1 MPKLKLKKENKDG
14 VEGWMGT
21 YGDMVTL
28 LMAFFVMLYSA
39 SDPDP
44 GKYEEIVESMK
55 EAFSKQ
61 DVENEFKKLHESLE
75 DIIEKKNLENT
86 VEIELGPNGILIQIP
101 GSSLFASGSADIM
114 TDMAPVIVE
123 ISTAIT
129 QLLDQSSYHD
139 YMIEVEGHTDDEKL
153 PPNADY
159 PSNWELSAARSLNL
173 VRFICKYAAM
183 PEKYFSAMGYGEF
196 RPIIDVKSISNIAE
210 KEKARAVNRR
220 VEIYLDAFIKQK
232 INAENI

>member
-1 MPKLKLKKENKDG
+1 MSKLKLKKENKD
-14 VEGWMGT
+14 VVDGWMGT

-61 DVENEFKKLHESLE
+61 DVENEFKELHESLE
-75 DIIEKKNLENT
+75 DIIENKKFENA

-139 YMIEVEGHTDDEKL
+139 YMIEVEGHTDDE
-153 PPNADY
+153 PIGEDSEIFS
-159 PSNWELSAARSLNL
+159 SNWDLSAIRATGIVELLYNSGIEMDKL
-173 VRFICKYAAM
+173 K
-183 PEKYFSAMGYGEF
+183 
-196 RPIIDVKSISNIAE
+196 PI
-210 KEKARAVNRR
+210 ARAESIPLLPNRDENGIPIPENRAKNRR
-220 VEIYLDAFIKQK
+220 VVIKVNK
-232 INAENI
+232 FK

>member
-1 MPKLKLKKENKDG
+1 MLKLKLKKENKD
-14 VEGWMGT
+14 VVDGWMGT

-44 GKYEEIVESMK
+44 GKYEEIAESMK

-129 QLLDQSSYHD
+129 QLLDESSYHD
-139 YMIEVEGHTDDEKL
+139 YMIEVEGHTDDQPIGKDSEIFS
-153 PPNADY
+153 
-159 PSNWELSAARSLNL
+159 SNWDLSAIRATGIVELLYNSGIEMDKL
-173 VRFICKYAAM
+173 K
-183 PEKYFSAMGYGEF
+183 
-196 RPIIDVKSISNIAE
+196 PI
-210 KEKARAVNRR
+210 ARAESIPLLPNRDENGIPIPENRAKNRR
-220 VEIYLDAFIKQK
+220 VVIKVNK
-232 INAENI
+232 FK

>member
-1 MPKLKLKKENKDG
+1 MPKLKLKKENKD
-14 VEGWMGT
+14 VVDGWMGT

-61 DVENEFKKLHESLE
+61 DVENEFKELHESLE
-75 DIIEKKNLENT
+75 DIIENKNFENA

-139 YMIEVEGHTDDEKL
+139 YMIEVEGHTDDE
-153 PPNADY
+153 PIAEDSEIFS
-159 PSNWELSAARSLNL
+159 SNWDLSAIRATGIVELLYNSGIEMDKL
-173 VRFICKYAAM
+173 K
-183 PEKYFSAMGYGEF
+183 
-196 RPIIDVKSISNIAE
+196 PI
-210 KEKARAVNRR
+210 ARAESIPLLPNRDENGIPIPENRAKNRR
-220 VEIYLDAFIKQK
+220 VVIKVNK
-232 INAENI
+232 FK

>member
-1 MPKLKLKKENKDG
+1 MPKLKLKKENKD
-14 VEGWMGT
+14 VVDGWMGT

-44 GKYEEIVESMK
+44 GKYEEIVGSMK

-61 DVENEFKKLHESLE
+61 DVENEFKELHESLE
-75 DIIEKKNLENT
+75 DIIENKNLENA
-86 VEIELGPNGILIQIP
+86 VEIKLGPNGILIQIP
-101 GSSLFASGSADIM
+101 GSFLFASGSADIM

-139 YMIEVEGHTDDEKL
+139 YMIEVEGHTDDE
-153 PPNADY
+153 PIGEDSEIFS
-159 PSNWELSAARSLNL
+159 SNWDLSAIRATGIVELLYNSGIEMDKL
-173 VRFICKYAAM
+173 K
-183 PEKYFSAMGYGEF
+183 
-196 RPIIDVKSISNIAE
+196 PI
-210 KEKARAVNRR
+210 ARAESIPLLPNRDENGIPIPENRAKNRR
-220 VEIYLDAFIKQK
+220 VVIKVNK
-232 INAENI
+232 FK

>member
-1 MPKLKLKKENKDG
+1 MPKLKLKKENKD
-14 VEGWMGT
+14 VVDGWMGT

-61 DVENEFKKLHESLE
+61 DVENEFKELHENLE
-75 DIIEKKNLENT
+75 DIIEKKNLENA
-86 VEIELGPNGILIQIP
+86 VEIKLGPNGILIQIP

-123 ISTAIT
+123 ISTVIT

-139 YMIEVEGHTDDEKL
+139 YMIEVEGHTDDE
-153 PPNADY
+153 PIGEDSEIFS
-159 PSNWELSAARSLNL
+159 SNWDLSAIRATGIVELLYNSGIEMDKL
-173 VRFICKYAAM
+173 K
-183 PEKYFSAMGYGEF
+183 
-196 RPIIDVKSISNIAE
+196 PI
-210 KEKARAVNRR
+210 ARAESMPLLPNRDENGIPIPENRAKNRR
-220 VEIYLDAFIKQK
+220 VVIKVNK
-232 INAENI
+232 FK

>member
-1 MPKLKLKKENKDG
+1 MPKLKLKKENKD
-14 VEGWMGT
+14 VVDGWMGT

-75 DIIEKKNLENT
+75 DIIENKNLENA
-86 VEIELGPNGILIQIP
+86 VEIKLGPNGILIQIP
-101 GSSLFASGSADIM
+101 GSFLFASGSADIM

-123 ISTAIT
+123 ISTVIT

-139 YMIEVEGHTDDEKL
+139 YMIEVEGHTDDE
-153 PPNADY
+153 PIGEDSEIFS
-159 PSNWELSAARSLNL
+159 SNWDLSAIRATGIVELLYNSG
-173 VRFICKYAAM
+173 IAM
-183 PEKYFSAMGYGEF
+183 DKLK
-196 RPIIDVKSISNIAE
+196 PI
-210 KEKARAVNRR
+210 ARAESIPLLPNRDENGIPIPENRAKNRR
-220 VEIYLDAFIKQK
+220 VVIKVNK
-232 INAENI
+232 FK

>member
-1 MPKLKLKKENKDG
+1 MPKLKLKKENKD
-14 VEGWMGT
+14 VVDGWMGT

-44 GKYEEIVESMK
+44 GKYEEIAESMK

-139 YMIEVEGHTDDEKL
+139 YMIEVEGHTDDE
-153 PPNADY
+153 PIGEDSEIFS
-159 PSNWELSAARSLNL
+159 SNWDLSAIRATGIVELLYNSGIEMDKL
-173 VRFICKYAAM
+173 K
-183 PEKYFSAMGYGEF
+183 
-196 RPIIDVKSISNIAE
+196 PI
-210 KEKARAVNRR
+210 ARAESIPLLPNRDENGIPIPENRAKNRR
-220 VEIYLDAFIKQK
+220 VVIKVNK
-232 INAENI
+232 FK

>member
-1 MPKLKLKKENKDG
+1 MLKLKLKKENKD
-14 VEGWMGT
+14 VVDGWMGT

-44 GKYEEIVESMK
+44 GKYEEIAESMK

-75 DIIEKKNLENT
+75 DIIKKKNLENT

-101 GSSLFASGSADIM
+101 GSSLFASGSADLM

-129 QLLDQSSYHD
+129 QLLDESSYHD
-139 YMIEVEGHTDDEKL
+139 YMIEVEGHTDDE
-153 PPNADY
+153 PIGEDSEIFS
-159 PSNWELSAARSLNL
+159 SNWDLSAIRATGIVELLYKSGIEMNKL
-173 VRFICKYAAM
+173 K
-183 PEKYFSAMGYGEF
+183 
-196 RPIIDVKSISNIAE
+196 PI
-210 KEKARAVNRR
+210 ARAESIPLLPNRDENGIPIPENRAKNRR
-220 VEIYLDAFIKQK
+220 VVIKVNK
-232 INAENI
+232 FK

>member
-1 MPKLKLKKENKDG
+1 MPKLKLKKENKD
-14 VEGWMGT
+14 VVDGWMAT

-61 DVENEFKKLHESLE
+61 DVENEFKELHESLE
-75 DIIEKKNLENT
+75 DIIGNKNLENA
-86 VEIELGPNGILIQIP
+86 VEIKLGPNGILIQIP

-114 TDMAPVIVE
+114 TDMTPIIVE

-139 YMIEVEGHTDDEKL
+139 YMIEVEGHTDDE
-153 PPNADY
+153 PIGEDSEIFS
-159 PSNWELSAARSLNL
+159 SNWDLSAIRATGIVELLYNSGIEMDKLKPIGRAESIPLLPN
-173 VRFICKYAAM
+173 RDENGIPI
-183 PEKYFSAMGYGEF
+183 PE
-196 RPIIDVKSISNIAE
+196 N
-210 KEKARAVNRR
+210 RAKNRR
-220 VEIYLDAFIKQK
+220 VVIKVNK
-232 INAENI
+232 FK

>member
-1 MPKLKLKKENKDG
+1 MPKLKLKKENKD
-14 VEGWMGT
+14 VVDGWMGT

-44 GKYEEIVESMK
+44 GKYEEIAESMK

-129 QLLDQSSYHD
+129 QLLDESSYHD
-139 YMIEVEGHTDDEKL
+139 YMIEVEGHTDDE
-153 PPNADY
+153 PIGEDSEIFS
-159 PSNWELSAARSLNL
+159 SNWDLSAIRATGIVELLYNSGIEMNKL
-173 VRFICKYAAM
+173 K
-183 PEKYFSAMGYGEF
+183 
-196 RPIIDVKSISNIAE
+196 PI
-210 KEKARAVNRR
+210 ARAESIPLLPNRDENGIPIPENRAKNRR
-220 VEIYLDAFIKQK
+220 VVIKVNK
-232 INAENI
+232 FK

>member
-1 MPKLKLKKENKDG
+1 MPKLKLKKENKD
-14 VEGWMGT
+14 VVDGWMGT

-44 GKYEEIVESMK
+44 GKYEEIAESMK

-75 DIIEKKNLENT
+75 DIIEKKNLDNT
-86 VEIELGPNGILIQIP
+86 VEIKLGPNGILIQIP

-123 ISTAIT
+123 ISTVIT

-139 YMIEVEGHTDDEKL
+139 YMIEVEGHTDDE
-153 PPNADY
+153 PIGEDSEIFS
-159 PSNWELSAARSLNL
+159 SNWDLSAIRATGIVELLYNSGIEMDKLKPIGRAESIPLLPN
-173 VRFICKYAAM
+173 RDENGIPI
-183 PEKYFSAMGYGEF
+183 PE
-196 RPIIDVKSISNIAE
+196 N
-210 KEKARAVNRR
+210 RAKNRR
-220 VEIYLDAFIKQK
+220 VVIKVNK
-232 INAENI
+232 FK

>member
-1 MPKLKLKKENKDG
+1 MPKLKLKKENKD
-14 VEGWMGT
+14 VVDGWMGT

-61 DVENEFKKLHESLE
+61 DVENEFKELHESLE
-75 DIIEKKNLENT
+75 DIIENKNLENA
-86 VEIELGPNGILIQIP
+86 VEIKLGPNGILIQIP

-123 ISTAIT
+123 ISTVIT

-139 YMIEVEGHTDDEKL
+139 YMIEVEGHTDDE
-153 PPNADY
+153 PIGEDSEIFS
-159 PSNWELSAARSLNL
+159 SNWDLSAIRATGIVELLNNSGIEMDKL
-173 VRFICKYAAM
+173 K
-183 PEKYFSAMGYGEF
+183 
-196 RPIIDVKSISNIAE
+196 PI
-210 KEKARAVNRR
+210 ARAESIPLLPNRDENGIPIPENRAKNRR
-220 VEIYLDAFIKQK
+220 VVIKVNK
-232 INAENI
+232 FK

>member
-1 MPKLKLKKENKDG
+1 MPKLKLKKENKDI

-44 GKYEEIVESMK
+44 GKYEEIAESMK

-75 DIIEKKNLENT
+75 DIIEKKNLENA

-129 QLLDQSSYHD
+129 QLLDESSYHD
-139 YMIEVEGHTDDEKL
+139 YMIEVEGHTDDE
-153 PPNADY
+153 PIGEDSEIFS
-159 PSNWELSAARSLNL
+159 SNWDLSAIRATGIVELLYNSG
-173 VRFICKYAAM
+173 IAM
-183 PEKYFSAMGYGEF
+183 DKLK
-196 RPIIDVKSISNIAE
+196 PI
-210 KEKARAVNRR
+210 ARAESIPLLPNRDENGIPIPENRAKNRR
-220 VEIYLDAFIKQK
+220 VVIKVNK
-232 INAENI
+232 FK

>member
-1 MPKLKLKKENKDG
+1 MVKLKLKKENKD
-14 VEGWMGT
+14 VVDGWMGT

-44 GKYEEIVESMK
+44 GKYEEIAESMK

-61 DVENEFKKLHESLE
+61 DIENEFKELHESLE
-75 DIIEKKNLENT
+75 DIIENQILENA
-86 VEIELGPNGILIQIP
+86 VEIELGPNGISIQIP

-139 YMIEVEGHTDDEKL
+139 YMIEVEGHTDDE
-153 PPNADY
+153 PIGEDSEIFN
-159 PSNWELSAARSLNL
+159 SNWDLSAIRATGIVELLYNSGIKMDKL
-173 VRFICKYAAM
+173 K
-183 PEKYFSAMGYGEF
+183 
-196 RPIIDVKSISNIAE
+196 PI
-210 KEKARAVNRR
+210 ARAESIPLLPNRDENGIPIPENRAKNRR
-220 VEIYLDAFIKQK
+220 VVIKVNK
-232 INAENI
+232 FK

>member
-1 MPKLKLKKENKDG
+1 MPKLKLKKENKD
-14 VEGWMGT
+14 VVDGWMGT

-61 DVENEFKKLHESLE
+61 DVENEFKELHESLV
-75 DIIEKKNLENT
+75 DIIENKNLENA

-139 YMIEVEGHTDDEKL
+139 YMIEVEGHTDDE
-153 PPNADY
+153 PIGEDSEIFS
-159 PSNWELSAARSLNL
+159 SNWDLSAIRATGIVELLYNSG
-173 VRFICKYAAM
+173 IAM
-183 PEKYFSAMGYGEF
+183 DKLK
-196 RPIIDVKSISNIAE
+196 PI
-210 KEKARAVNRR
+210 ARAESIPLLPNRDENGIPIPENRAKNRR
-220 VEIYLDAFIKQK
+220 VVIKVNK
-232 INAENI
+232 FK

>member
-1 MPKLKLKKENKDG
+1 MPKLKLKKENKD
-14 VEGWMGT
+14 VVDGWMGT

-75 DIIEKKNLENT
+75 DIIENKKFENA

-139 YMIEVEGHTDDEKL
+139 YMIEVEGHTDDE
-153 PPNADY
+153 PIGEDSEIFS
-159 PSNWELSAARSLNL
+159 SNWDLSAIRATGIVELLYNSG
-173 VRFICKYAAM
+173 IAM
-183 PEKYFSAMGYGEF
+183 DKLK
-196 RPIIDVKSISNIAE
+196 PI
-210 KEKARAVNRR
+210 ARAESIPLLPNRDENGIPIPENRAKNRR
-220 VEIYLDAFIKQK
+220 VVIKVNK
-232 INAENI
+232 FK

>member
-1 MPKLKLKKENKDG
+1 MVKLKLKKENKD
-14 VEGWMGT
+14 VVDGWMGT

-44 GKYEEIVESMK
+44 GKYEEIAESMK

-61 DVENEFKKLHESLE
+61 DIENEFKELHESLE
-75 DIIEKKNLENT
+75 DIIENQILENA
-86 VEIELGPNGILIQIP
+86 VEIELGPNGISIQIP

-139 YMIEVEGHTDDEKL
+139 YMIEVEGHTDDE
-153 PPNADY
+153 PIGEDSEIFS
-159 PSNWELSAARSLNL
+159 SNWDLSAIRATGIVELLYNSGIEMDKL
-173 VRFICKYAAM
+173 K
-183 PEKYFSAMGYGEF
+183 
-196 RPIIDVKSISNIAE
+196 PI
-210 KEKARAVNRR
+210 ARAESIPLLPNRDENGIPIPENRAKNRR
-220 VEIYLDAFIKQK
+220 VVIKVNK
-232 INAENI
+232 FK

>member
-1 MPKLKLKKENKDG
+1 MPKLKLKKENKD
-14 VEGWMGT
+14 VVDGWMGT

-61 DVENEFKKLHESLE
+61 DVENEFKELHESLE
-75 DIIEKKNLENT
+75 DIIEKKNLENA

-123 ISTAIT
+123 ISTVIT

-139 YMIEVEGHTDDEKL
+139 YMIEVEGHTDDE
-153 PPNADY
+153 PIGEDSEIFS
-159 PSNWELSAARSLNL
+159 SNWDLSAIRATGIVELLNNSGIEMDKL
-173 VRFICKYAAM
+173 K
-183 PEKYFSAMGYGEF
+183 
-196 RPIIDVKSISNIAE
+196 PI
-210 KEKARAVNRR
+210 ARAESIPLLPNRDENGIPIPENRAKNRR
-220 VEIYLDAFIKQK
+220 VVIKVNK
-232 INAENI
+232 FK

>member
-1 MPKLKLKKENKDG
+1 MPKLKLKKENKD
-14 VEGWMGT
+14 VVDGWMGT

-61 DVENEFKKLHESLE
+61 DVENEFKELHESLE
-75 DIIEKKNLENT
+75 DIIENKNLENA

-139 YMIEVEGHTDDEKL
+139 YMIEVEGHTDDE
-153 PPNADY
+153 PIGEDSEIFS
-159 PSNWELSAARSLNL
+159 SNWDLSAIRATGIVELLYNSGIEMDKL
-173 VRFICKYAAM
+173 K
-183 PEKYFSAMGYGEF
+183 
-196 RPIIDVKSISNIAE
+196 PI
-210 KEKARAVNRR
+210 ARAESIPLLPNRDENGIPIPENRAKNRR
-220 VEIYLDAFIKQK
+220 VVIKVNK
-232 INAENI
+232 FK

>member
-1 MPKLKLKKENKDG
+1 MPKLKLKKENKD
-14 VEGWMGT
+14 VVDGWMGT

-75 DIIEKKNLENT
+75 DIIEKKNLENA

-114 TDMAPVIVE
+114 TDMAPVIAE

-129 QLLDQSSYHD
+129 QLLDESSYHD
-139 YMIEVEGHTDDEKL
+139 YMIEVEGHTDDE
-153 PPNADY
+153 PIGEDSEIFS
-159 PSNWELSAARSLNL
+159 SNWDLSAIRATGIVELLYNSGIEMDKL
-173 VRFICKYAAM
+173 K
-183 PEKYFSAMGYGEF
+183 
-196 RPIIDVKSISNIAE
+196 PI
-210 KEKARAVNRR
+210 ARAESIPLLPNRDENGIPIPENRAKNRR
-220 VEIYLDAFIKQK
+220 VVIKVNK
-232 INAENI
+232 FK

>member
-1 MPKLKLKKENKDG
+1 MPKLKLKKENKDV

-75 DIIEKKNLENT
+75 DIIKNKKMENA

-101 GSSLFASGSADIM
+101 GSSMFASGSADIM

-129 QLLDQSSYHD
+129 QLLDESSYHD
-139 YMIEVEGHTDDEKL
+139 YMIEVEGHTDDQPIGKDSEIFS
-153 PPNADY
+153 
-159 PSNWELSAARSLNL
+159 SNWDLSAIRATGIVELLYNSGIEMNKL
-173 VRFICKYAAM
+173 K
-183 PEKYFSAMGYGEF
+183 
-196 RPIIDVKSISNIAE
+196 PI
-210 KEKARAVNRR
+210 ARAESIPLLPNRDENGIPIPENRAKNRR
-220 VEIYLDAFIKQK
+220 VVIKVNK
-232 INAENI
+232 FK

>member
-1 MPKLKLKKENKDG
+1 MPKLKLKKENKD
-14 VEGWMGT
+14 VVDGWMGT

-44 GKYEEIVESMK
+44 GKYEEIVDSMK

-61 DVENEFKKLHESLE
+61 DVENEFKELHESLE
-75 DIIEKKNLENT
+75 SIIENKKMENA
-86 VEIELGPNGILIQIP
+86 VEIKLGPNGILIQIP

-139 YMIEVEGHTDDEKL
+139 YMIEVEGHTDDE
-153 PPNADY
+153 PIGEDSEIFS
-159 PSNWELSAARSLNL
+159 SNWDLSAIRATGIVELLYNSGIEMDKL
-173 VRFICKYAAM
+173 K
-183 PEKYFSAMGYGEF
+183 
-196 RPIIDVKSISNIAE
+196 PI
-210 KEKARAVNRR
+210 ARAESIPLLPNRDENGIPIPENRAKNRR
-220 VEIYLDAFIKQK
+220 VVIKVNK
-232 INAENI
+232 FK

>member
-1 MPKLKLKKENKDG
+1 MPKLKLKKENKD
-14 VEGWMGT
+14 VVDGWMGT

-44 GKYEEIVESMK
+44 GKYEEIAESMK

-75 DIIEKKNLENT
+75 DIIEKKNLENA

-129 QLLDQSSYHD
+129 QLLDNSSYHD
-139 YMIEVEGHTDDEKL
+139 YMIEVEGHTDDE
-153 PPNADY
+153 PIGEDSEIFS
-159 PSNWELSAARSLNL
+159 SNWDLSAIRATGIVELLYNSGIEMDKLKPIGRAESIPLLPN
-173 VRFICKYAAM
+173 RDENGIPI
-183 PEKYFSAMGYGEF
+183 PE
-196 RPIIDVKSISNIAE
+196 N
-210 KEKARAVNRR
+210 RAKNRR
-220 VEIYLDAFIKQK
+220 VVIKVNK
-232 INAENI
+232 FK

>member
-1 MPKLKLKKENKDG
+1 MPKLKLKKETKD
-14 VEGWMGT
+14 VVDGWMGT

-44 GKYEEIVESMK
+44 GKYEEIAESMK

-75 DIIEKKNLENT
+75 DIIEKKNLENA

-129 QLLDQSSYHD
+129 QLLDESSYHD
-139 YMIEVEGHTDDEKL
+139 YMIEVEGHTDDEPIGK
-153 PPNADY
+153 DSEIFS
-159 PSNWELSAARSLNL
+159 SNWDLSAIRATGIVELLYNSGIEMDKL
-173 VRFICKYAAM
+173 K
-183 PEKYFSAMGYGEF
+183 
-196 RPIIDVKSISNIAE
+196 PI
-210 KEKARAVNRR
+210 ARAESIPLLPNRDENGIPIPENRAKNRR
-220 VEIYLDAFIKQK
+220 VVIKVNK
-232 INAENI
+232 FK

>member
-1 MPKLKLKKENKDG
+1 MVKLKLKKENKD
-14 VEGWMGT
+14 VVDGWMGT

-44 GKYEEIVESMK
+44 GKYEEIAESMK

-61 DVENEFKKLHESLE
+61 DIENEFKELHESLE
-75 DIIEKKNLENT
+75 DIIENQILENA
-86 VEIELGPNGILIQIP
+86 VEIELGPNGISIQIP

-139 YMIEVEGHTDDEKL
+139 YMIEVEGHTDDE
-153 PPNADY
+153 PIGEY
-159 PSNWELSAARSLNL
+159 SEIFSSNWDLSAIRATGIVELLYNSGIEMDKL
-173 VRFICKYAAM
+173 K
-183 PEKYFSAMGYGEF
+183 
-196 RPIIDVKSISNIAE
+196 PI
-210 KEKARAVNRR
+210 ARAESIPLLPNRDENGIPIPENRAKNRR
-220 VEIYLDAFIKQK
+220 VVIKVNK
-232 INAENI
+232 FK

>member
-1 MPKLKLKKENKDG
+1 MPKLKLKKENKDI

-44 GKYEEIVESMK
+44 GKYEEIAESMK
-55 EAFSKQ
+55 EAFSKK

-75 DIIEKKNLENT
+75 DIIEKINLENT

-129 QLLDQSSYHD
+129 QLLDNSSYHD
-139 YMIEVEGHTDDEKL
+139 YMIEVEGHTDDQPIGKDSEIFS
-153 PPNADY
+153 
-159 PSNWELSAARSLNL
+159 SNWDLSAIRATGIVELLYNSGIEMDKLKPIGRAESIPLLPN
-173 VRFICKYAAM
+173 RDENGIPI
-183 PEKYFSAMGYGEF
+183 PE
-196 RPIIDVKSISNIAE
+196 N
-210 KEKARAVNRR
+210 RAKNRR
-220 VEIYLDAFIKQK
+220 VVTKVNKFK
-232 INAENI
+232 

>member
-1 MPKLKLKKENKDG
+1 MPKLKLKKENKD
-14 VEGWMGT
+14 VVDGWMGT

-61 DVENEFKKLHESLE
+61 DVENEFKELHDSLE
-75 DIIEKKNLENT
+75 DIIENKKIENA
-86 VEIELGPNGILIQIP
+86 VEIKLGPNGILIQIP

-139 YMIEVEGHTDDEKL
+139 YMIEVEGHTDDE
-153 PPNADY
+153 PIGEDSEIFS
-159 PSNWELSAARSLNL
+159 SNWDLSAIRATGIVELLYNSGIEMDKL
-173 VRFICKYAAM
+173 K
-183 PEKYFSAMGYGEF
+183 
-196 RPIIDVKSISNIAE
+196 PI
-210 KEKARAVNRR
+210 ARAESIPLLPNRDENGIPIPENRAKNRR
-220 VEIYLDAFIKQK
+220 VVIKVNK
-232 INAENI
+232 FK

>member
-1 MPKLKLKKENKDG
+1 MPKLKLKKENKD
-14 VEGWMGT
+14 VVDGWMGT

-61 DVENEFKKLHESLE
+61 DVENEFKELHESLE
-75 DIIEKKNLENT
+75 DIIENKNLENA

-139 YMIEVEGHTDDEKL
+139 YMIEVEGHTDDE
-153 PPNADY
+153 PIGEDSEIFS
-159 PSNWELSAARSLNL
+159 SNWDLSAIRATGIVELLNNSGIEMDKL
-173 VRFICKYAAM
+173 K
-183 PEKYFSAMGYGEF
+183 
-196 RPIIDVKSISNIAE
+196 PI
-210 KEKARAVNRR
+210 ARAESIPLLPNRDENGIPIPENRAKNRR
-220 VEIYLDAFIKQK
+220 VVIKVNK
-232 INAENI
+232 FK

>member
-1 MPKLKLKKENKDG
+1 MPKLKLKKENKD
-14 VEGWMGT
+14 VVDGWMCT

-75 DIIEKKNLENT
+75 DIIEKINLENT

-139 YMIEVEGHTDDEKL
+139 YMIEVEGHTDDE
-153 PPNADY
+153 PIGEDSEIFS
-159 PSNWELSAARSLNL
+159 SNWDLSAIRATGIVELLYNSGIEMDKL
-173 VRFICKYAAM
+173 K
-183 PEKYFSAMGYGEF
+183 
-196 RPIIDVKSISNIAE
+196 PI
-210 KEKARAVNRR
+210 ARAESIPLLPNRDENGIPIPENRAKNRR
-220 VEIYLDAFIKQK
+220 VVIKVNK
-232 INAENI
+232 FK

>member
-1 MPKLKLKKENKDG
+1 MPKLKLKKENKD
-14 VEGWMGT
+14 VVDGWMGT

-61 DVENEFKKLHESLE
+61 DVENEFKELHESLE
-75 DIIEKKNLENT
+75 DIIENKNLENA
-86 VEIELGPNGILIQIP
+86 VEIKLGPNGILIQIP

-139 YMIEVEGHTDDEKL
+139 YMIEVEGHTDDE
-153 PPNADY
+153 PIGEDSEIFS
-159 PSNWELSAARSLNL
+159 SNWDLSAIRATGIVELLYNSG
-173 VRFICKYAAM
+173 IAM
-183 PEKYFSAMGYGEF
+183 DKLK
-196 RPIIDVKSISNIAE
+196 PI
-210 KEKARAVNRR
+210 ARAESIPLLPNRDENGIPIPENRAKNRR
-220 VEIYLDAFIKQK
+220 VVIKVNK
-232 INAENI
+232 FK

>member
-1 MPKLKLKKENKDG
+1 MPKLKLKKENKD
-14 VEGWMGT
+14 VVDGWMGT

-44 GKYEEIVESMK
+44 GKYEEIVDSMK

-61 DVENEFKKLHESLE
+61 DVENEFKELHESLE
-75 DIIEKKNLENT
+75 SIIENKKMENA
-86 VEIELGPNGILIQIP
+86 VEIKLGPNGILIQIP

-129 QLLDQSSYHD
+129 QLLDESSYHD
-139 YMIEVEGHTDDEKL
+139 YMIEVEGHTDDQPIGKDSEIFS
-153 PPNADY
+153 
-159 PSNWELSAARSLNL
+159 SNWDLSAIRATGIVELLYNSGIEMDKL
-173 VRFICKYAAM
+173 K
-183 PEKYFSAMGYGEF
+183 
-196 RPIIDVKSISNIAE
+196 PI
-210 KEKARAVNRR
+210 ARAESIPLLPNRDENGIPIPENRAKNRR
-220 VEIYLDAFIKQK
+220 VVIKVNK
-232 INAENI
+232 FK

>member
-1 MPKLKLKKENKDG
+1 MPKLKLKKENKD
-14 VEGWMGT
+14 VVDGWMGT

-61 DVENEFKKLHESLE
+61 DVENEFKELHESLE
-75 DIIEKKNLENT
+75 DIIENKNLENA
-86 VEIELGPNGILIQIP
+86 VEIKLGPNGILIQIP

-123 ISTAIT
+123 ISTVIT

-139 YMIEVEGHTDDEKL
+139 YMIEVEGHTDDE
-153 PPNADY
+153 PIGEDSEIFS
-159 PSNWELSAARSLNL
+159 SNWDLSAIRATGIVELLYNSGIEMDKL
-173 VRFICKYAAM
+173 K
-183 PEKYFSAMGYGEF
+183 
-196 RPIIDVKSISNIAE
+196 PI
-210 KEKARAVNRR
+210 ARAESIPLLPNRDENGIPIPENRAKNRR
-220 VEIYLDAFIKQK
+220 VVIKVNK
-232 INAENI
+232 FK

>member
-1 MPKLKLKKENKDG
+1 MPKLKLKKENKD
-14 VEGWMGT
+14 VVDGWMGT

-44 GKYEEIVESMK
+44 GKYEEIAESMK

-75 DIIEKKNLENT
+75 DIIEKINLENT

-129 QLLDQSSYHD
+129 QLLDESSYHD
-139 YMIEVEGHTDDEKL
+139 YMIEVEGHTDDQPIGKDSEIFS
-153 PPNADY
+153 
-159 PSNWELSAARSLNL
+159 SNWDLSAIRATGIVELLYNSGIEMNKL
-173 VRFICKYAAM
+173 K
-183 PEKYFSAMGYGEF
+183 
-196 RPIIDVKSISNIAE
+196 PI
-210 KEKARAVNRR
+210 ARAESIPLLPNRDENGIPIPENRAKNRR
-220 VEIYLDAFIKQK
+220 VVIKVNK
-232 INAENI
+232 FK